1 MFKKEKAPGEYR
13 GISDEIRE
21 QTKKFKDMSLKE
33 KWEYFWEYYT
43 INVIIIV
50 IVASFVISMIHNFV
64 TAKDYCF
71 NGMMLNASMMD
82 QEAIANAFAEYAQ
95 FDTDEYECFIDA
107 TSTLSYQNPSE
118 YEMATSQRIVA
129 LIQSKELDGMV
140 FDAEVFYN
148 YAFNQVF
155 MDLREVYTAEELA
168 AFEKENRIYY
178 IDKAEIR
185 RAEEAEQATGESY
198 ALESMTPDEIMKE
211 AQTHRDA
218 SSMEEPIPVGIFVDD
233 SAFAQKSNAYL
244 GVVPIFGISATSL
257 RVDASKQFLSFLFDE
272 TVDFSNMYRVF

>member
-1 MFKKEKAPGEYR
+1 MFKKEKGPREYR

-43 INVIIIV
+43 INVIIITV
-50 IVASFVISMIHNFV
+50 VSIFVISMIHNFV

-71 NGMMLNASMMD
+71 NGMLLNASMMD
-82 QEAIANAFAEYAQ
+82 QEAISTAFAEYAQ
-95 FDTDEYECFIDA
+95 FDTEEYECFIDA

-129 LIQSKELDGMV
+129 MIQSKELDGMV

-168 AFEKENRIYY
+168 AFENENRIYY

-185 RAEEAEQATGESY
+185 RAEESEQTTGESY
-198 ALESMTPDEIMKE
+198 ALESMTPDEIIQE
-211 AQTHRDA
+211 AQTHRDS

-233 SAFAQKSNAYL
+233 SAFAEKSNAYL
-244 GVVPIFGISATSL
+244 GVVPIYGISATSQ
-257 RVDASKQFLSFLFDE
+257 RIEASKQFLSFLFDE
-272 TVDFSNMYRVF
+272 TVDFANMYRIF

>member
-1 MFKKEKAPGEYR
+1 MFKKEKAPREYR